1 MLQRLKIVGFKSIR
15 SAELT
20 FGRANI
26 FIGPNGAG
34 KSNVLEALGVLS
46 SALSRGL
53 EPSVLADRGVRL
65 SLPRVF
71 KSAFKARPLSP
82 HLRLEAEFEHGHYEC
97 SIRAGV
103 QSRRLEFHSETLFE
117 GKAKVF
123 GRGPNGTKV
132 SRRFVDIEGGD
143 LSRINSTRSVWDTIS
158 PFASISEEFRSELD
172 EFSRFS
178 IFAPQ
183 TAVMRGLATE
193 SRIVQP
199 LGLAGSGLA
208 SAFRDVLR
216 ERSSHSKEERAQYKK
231 VISLITKPGWLNRIL
246 VGGYD
251 ANVVPSEVSSEGLLL
266 YFRDKFMAEKRNLLS
281 AYDASEGTLY
291 LTFIATLL
299 LHKDTPRV
307 FALDNVDGT
316 LNPDLVRNLTDTVV
330 GLSSTGIGVGD
341 LTHQSFMTSHHPASI
356 DSFDIFDEKHRV
368 YTVGRDALQSG
379 ATEFKPI
386 LPPEGVSK
394 DGWIEETRGKNLSA
408 LWLEGK
414 IPGALSTPGDILS

>member
-1 MLQRLKIVGFKSIR
+1 MLKRLKITGFKSVR
-15 SAELT
+15 SAELE

-53 EPSVLADRGVRL
+53 ESSVLADRGVRL

-82 HLRLEAEFEHGHYEC
+82 HLRLEATFEHGHYEC
-97 SIRAGV
+97 SIRAGLK
-103 QSRRLEFHSETLFE
+103 SRRLEFHSEMLFQ
-117 GKAKVF
+117 GKNKVF
-123 GRGPNGTKV
+123 GRGPNGT
-132 SRRFVDIEGGD
+132 
-143 LSRINSTRSVWDTIS
+143 RINRKFMDVESGEINRISSTRSVWDTIS
-158 PFASISEEFRSELD
+158 PFADIDESFREELD
-172 EFSRFS
+172 QFSRFS

-193 SRIVQP
+193 SRVIQP

-216 ERSSHSKEERAQYKK
+216 SRIALSKSERKRFNEI
-231 VISLITKPGWLNRIL
+231 VSLITSPGWLNKIK
-246 VGGYD
+246 VSGYD
-251 ANVVPSEVSSEGLLL
+251 PNVVPAEVSSEGLLL
-266 YFRDKFMAEKRNLLS
+266 YYQDKFMSEKRNLLS

-299 LHKDTPRV
+299 LHKDAPRV

-316 LNPDLVRNLTDTVV
+316 LNPDLVRNATDTLVRV
-330 GLSSTGIGVGD
+330 SVEGFGKDHIA
-341 LTHQSFMTSHHPASI
+341 HQSFMTSHHPASI
-356 DSFDIFDEKHRV
+356 DSFDIFDKNHKV
-368 YTVGRDALQSG
+368 YTVSRDSENSG
-379 ATEFKPI
+379 ATEFFAI
-386 LPPEGVSK
+386 LPPPEVDK
-394 DGWIEETRGKNLSA
+394 ERWIEDARGKNLST
-408 LWLEGK
+408 LWLEGR
-414 IPGALSTPGDILS
+414 IPGALRIPGTN